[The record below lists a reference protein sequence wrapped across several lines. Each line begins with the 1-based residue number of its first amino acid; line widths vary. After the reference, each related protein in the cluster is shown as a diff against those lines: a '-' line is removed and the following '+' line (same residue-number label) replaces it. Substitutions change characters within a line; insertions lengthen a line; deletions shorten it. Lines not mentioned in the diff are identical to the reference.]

1 MRRADVL
8 EDVARQERRGV
19 AQTPGEQVA
28 WTAHDVA
35 LLHTNVLHHISALI
49 RELGARVLRRNCPD
63 GWGRAYGDKDEEE
76 G

>member
-1 MRRADVL
+1 M
-8 EDVARQERRGV
+8 
-19 AQTPGEQVA
+19 A

-49 RELGARVLRRNCPD
+49 RELGARVLRRNFPD